1 MMMMLINDYDKD
13 IRRRTMMSAEVHIYY
28 MEVLR
33 CRVQRRCRVRRC
45 RGQRRCRGAGC
56 CRCICTR

>member
-33 CRVQRRCRVRRC
+33 CRVQRRCRVQCAGAVWCSVVQWC
-45 RGQRRCRGAGC
+45 RGPVEV
-56 CRCICTR
+56 